1 MRRTPREIETELLVL
16 GAQAGDEGAMRG
28 LVERFEG
35 AFLGYAARCAGSRE
49 LGAEAV
55 QDAWAQIARGIR
67 RLEDPAAFRA
77 WAYRVITRR
86 CADRVRRAQ
95 RARRDAA
102 YERPEPNETDAEAAD
117 GVRAAIAALPAEQA
131 LAVRLYYGEGFGVKA
146 TGAILGVPTN
156 TVKSRL
162 ASARARLARTL
173 GPEHFQP
180 HAIEGDS
187 DE

>member
-1 MRRTPREIETELLVL
+1 MGRTPREIETELLVL
-16 GAQAGDEGAMRG
+16 GAQAGDEGAMRA

-35 AFLGYAARCAGSRE
+35 RFLGYAARCAGSRE
-49 LGAEAV
+49 LGAEAA
-55 QDAWAQIARGIR
+55 QDAWAQIARGIG

-102 YERPEPNETDAEAAD
+102 YEAPARDAPDGETVD
-117 GVRAAIAALPAEQA
+117 GLRAAIAALPVEQA

-146 TGAILGVPTN
+146 VGAILGVPTN

-162 ASARARLARTL
+162 ASARARLARAL
-173 GPEHFQP
+173 GPEHARA
-180 HAIEGDS
+180 HARKGDS